1 MPHLFRARHRLAL
14 SMHFPGR
21 RISGTML
28 RITHTQTE
36 TQQQWTLCGQLTS
49 PWVAELRA
57 CWEHTRQVAGRG
69 HTVVDLTDVTFID
82 ESGEQLLSEM
92 SGHGA
97 EFIATG
103 VETKHL
109 LKNLKSKGQ
118 RPLRRC
124 IASLA
129 YFCEK
134 SKATKNGRDE

>member
-1 MPHLFRARHRLAL
+1 
-14 SMHFPGR
+14 
-21 RISGTML
+21 ML

-57 CWEHTRQVAGRG
+57 CWERTRQIAGRA

-82 ESGEQLLSEM
+82 ENGEKLLSEM
-92 SGHGA
+92 SGQGA
-97 EFIATG
+97 EFIAAG
-103 VETKHL
+103 VETKYL
-109 LKNLKSKGQ
+109 LKNLRSKGR

-129 YFCEK
+129 YLCEN
-134 SKATKNGRDE
+134 SKATKDRRDE